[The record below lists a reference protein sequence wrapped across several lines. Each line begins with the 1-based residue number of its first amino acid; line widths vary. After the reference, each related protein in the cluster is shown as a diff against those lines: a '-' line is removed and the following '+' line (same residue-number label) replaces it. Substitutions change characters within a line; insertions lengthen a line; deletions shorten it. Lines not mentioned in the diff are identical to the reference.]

1 MQSVFITPLLGGLL
15 LGALASAPAEAA
27 PPDPVRLEQA
37 APRAGATLAP
47 SQPHTLGPAIPGLGQ
62 GAIPQGLAYWPE
74 RNWLLISYYFDDGR
88 PSMLAALDKASGKL
102 ERSLTLLAADGS
114 PHTGHVGGLAV
125 SAKYLW
131 IGSGSLY
138 RVPLADIAAAAP
150 VAHLHLQTLFRAEP
164 TASYVSYE
172 DKRVWVGEFV
182 LENKVKYTSPHRLKA
197 RDGAGQY
204 AWIAGYDLDENENI
218 AGFAGNP
225 PPPAAVLSTREKV
238 QGLAFLDGHAILS
251 ISYGRKNKSTLAVY
265 ADPLKAK
272 EPPHT
277 TVTLAGKSV
286 PVWFLDSKNLIR
298 DITFPPMTEGITP
311 LDHQLGML
319 FESGAA
325 KYQNGGLGPL
335 DTLVYIPSPSAR

>member
-1 MQSVFITPLLGGLL
+1 MRASFAALLFAGLV
-15 LGALASAPAEAA
+15 AAQAEAA
-27 PPDPVRLEQA
+27 PPEPLRLEQA
-37 APRAGATLAP
+37 APRAGATLPP
-47 SQPHTLGPAIPGLGQ
+47 SQPHALGPAIPGLAQ
-62 GAIPQGLAYWPE
+62 GAIPQGLAYWPD

-114 PHTGHVGGLAV
+114 LHTGHVGGLAV

-150 VAHLHLQTLFRAEP
+150 VSPLHLPAPFRAESI
-164 TASYVSYE
+164 ASTVAYH

-182 LENKVKYTSPHRLKA
+182 LESKA
-197 RDGAGQY
+197 KGGERHHLHDRSGADQY
-204 AWIAGYDLDENENI
+204 AWISGYDLDENENI
-218 AGFAGNP
+218 AGLANNP
-225 PPPAAVLSTREKV
+225 APPPAAILSVREKV

-272 EPPHT
+272 DPPHT
-277 TVTLAGKSV
+277 TVTLAGQSV
-286 PVWFLDSKNLIR
+286 PVWFLDAKNLVR
-298 DITFPPMTEGITP
+298 DITLPPMTEGITP

-335 DTLVYIPSPSAR
+335 DTLVFIPSPSAR